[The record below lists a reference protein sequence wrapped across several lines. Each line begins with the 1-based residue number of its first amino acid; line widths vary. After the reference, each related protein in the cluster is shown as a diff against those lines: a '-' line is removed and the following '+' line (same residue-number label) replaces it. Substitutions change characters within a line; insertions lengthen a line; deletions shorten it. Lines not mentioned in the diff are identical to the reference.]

1 MMQPTTTM
9 VQPPLAPPPQYQQQ
23 QAPHQ
28 WMAQQQQ
35 YQVPPPQQPPAG
47 AGAVYYYQQPPS
59 VAPPSTAP
67 PQQQQSQPQHY
78 TAQPTA
84 DDGIRSLW
92 IGDLQYW
99 MDEQYI
105 LNIFASAGEV
115 VSVKVIRNKQTSQS
129 EGYGFLEFVSHA
141 AAERNLHTF
150 NGTLMPN
157 AEQPFRLNW
166 ASMGAGEK
174 RDDTPEYTIFVG
186 DLAADVTDYMLQET
200 FRANYSSVKGAKVV
214 TDRLTGRTKGYG
226 FVRFADE
233 GEQLRAMTEMN
244 GSFCSTRPMRIG
256 PAANK
261 QTASGQIKA
270 SYQTSQGTQSE
281 DDLAN
286 TTIFVGNLDSNV
298 TDEHLRQVF
307 GQYGQLL
314 HVKIPMGKRCG
325 FVQFADRSCA
335 EEALRML
342 NGTQLGGQSIRLSWG
357 RSPSNRQVPQADQNQ
372 WNGGGGGGG
381 GYYGYAPGYETYG
394 YAPPAQDPNLYYAGY
409 PGYGNYA
416 PPQQQQQQPQ

>member
-325 FVQFADRSCA
+325 FVQFADR
-335 EEALRML
+335 
-342 NGTQLGGQSIRLSWG
+342 
-357 RSPSNRQVPQADQNQ
+357 
-372 WNGGGGGGG
+372 
-381 GYYGYAPGYETYG
+381 
-394 YAPPAQDPNLYYAGY
+394 
-409 PGYGNYA
+409 
-416 PPQQQQQQPQ
+416 

>member
-1 MMQPTTTM
+1 M
-9 VQPPLAPPPQYQQQ
+9 VPPPMAPPPHYQQPQVPQ
-23 QAPHQ
+23 Q
-28 WMAQQQQ
+28 WLTQQPQ

-47 AGAVYYYQQPPS
+47 AGAGYYYQQPPS
-59 VAPPSTAP
+59 QAPASTAP
-67 PQQQQSQPQHY
+67 PQQQQPQQY
-78 TAQPTA
+78 AAQPTA

-105 LNIFASAGEV
+105 LNIFATAGEV
-115 VSVKVIRNKQTSQS
+115 VSVKIIRNKQTAQS
-129 EGYGFLEFVSHA
+129 EGYGFIEFVSHA
-141 AAERNLHTF
+141 AAERNLQTF

-174 RDDTPEYTIFVG
+174 RDDTPEYTIFIG

-244 GSFCSTRPMRIG
+244 GRFCSTRPMRIG

-261 QTASGQIKA
+261 QTAGGQTKA

-281 DDLAN
+281 DDPAN

-335 EEALRML
+335 DEALRML

-357 RSPSNRQVPQADQNQ
+357 RSPSNRQPQADQNQ
-372 WNGGGGGGG
+372 WNG

-409 PGYGNYA
+409 PGYGNY
-416 PPQQQQQQPQ
+416 PQQQPQ